1 MSEVA
6 KKINKFLHN
15 PATRFACMERLGLFD
30 RMPDEQYLKL
40 KYKSIFG
47 KELNLDNPQTFN
59 EKLQWLKL
67 HNRKPEYTIM
77 VDKYLAKQY
86 IASRIGEE
94 YVVPLLGVWDD
105 PEDINFDALPN
116 QFVLKCNHNS
126 GVGMCIC
133 KDKSKLDIEKVKK
146 ELRKGLKEDYYLKFR
161 EWPYKDVPRKIIA
174 EKYME
179 DAGGE
184 LRDYKFYCFNG
195 VMKFVMINSDRN
207 TDKPTRADYF
217 DRDFN
222 WLDFTWGYS
231 HAEVHPQKP
240 EQFEKMVAIAEW
252 LSKGL
257 PHIRVDLYDCNGKI
271 YFGELTF
278 FDGSG
283 FDKIEPLEW
292 DYKIGDM
299 LKLPEKMM

>member
-1 MSEVA
+1 
-6 KKINKFLHN
+6 
-15 PATRFACMERLGLFD
+15 
-30 RMPDEQYLKL
+30 
-40 KYKSIFG
+40 
-47 KELNLDNPQTFN
+47 
-59 EKLQWLKL
+59 
-67 HNRKPEYTIM
+67 
-77 VDKYLAKQY
+77 
-86 IASRIGEE
+86 
-94 YVVPLLGVWDD
+94 
-105 PEDINFDALPN
+105 
-116 QFVLKCNHNS
+116 
-126 GVGMCIC
+126 MCIC
-133 KDKSKLDIEKVKK
+133 KDKSKLNIEKVKK

-179 DAGGE
+179 DASGE

-240 EQFEKMVAIAEW
+240 EQFEKMVAIAER

-292 DYKIGDM
+292 DYKIGEM
-299 LKLPEKMM
+299 LKLQAKQ